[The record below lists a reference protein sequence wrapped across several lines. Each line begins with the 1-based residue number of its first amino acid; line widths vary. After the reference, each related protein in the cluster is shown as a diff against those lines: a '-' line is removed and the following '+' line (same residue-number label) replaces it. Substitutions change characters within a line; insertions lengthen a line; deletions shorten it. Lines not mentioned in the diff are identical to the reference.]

1 MYGGLTLEHHQG
13 TNDKSLALA
22 TSCNFVVMLLFLLHF
37 YRNVMAHPIKF
48 SFRLGGNEAESFIQL
63 GQEEATW

>member
-22 TSCNFVVMLLFLLHF
+22 NIVQFCCFFVVAFF
-37 YRNVMAHPIKF
+37 YFNLMAHPIKF
-48 SFRLGGNEAESFIQL
+48 SFRPGGSEAESFIQL
-63 GQEEATW
+63 DQEEATW